1 MKISTQ
7 LRFLVFLLGT
17 ATICACTNPDGT
29 TMTEGSGKD
38 NGYLA
43 MPSHIEKDSIIDP
56 DEPGTIFKLNI
67 TDPYAFRSACLKKR
81 GTTAYYIAMEFDGD
95 IPAGTTFNGE
105 IPAIKVYEDAAT
117 LAFLDINPAS
127 AGHTLVISKA
137 EYPDLFDI
145 PLETLVAV
153 HATVQ
158 KVALTIR
165 ALLAPDGMN
174 IVQNNGTASG
184 QTIFHYHVHIIPRWE
199 GDGVMLPWKPGPT
212 DMQTLQSIGSQLRTA
227 LDQQAQS

>member
-56 DEPGTIFKLNI
+56 DTPGTIFKLNV

-105 IPAIKVYEDAAT
+105 IPAINHQFAYTFPADCAQNR
-117 LAFLDINPAS
+117 AFWFLLPQNYQ
-127 AGHTLVISKA
+127 AGQEI
-137 EYPDLFDI
+137 
-145 PLETLVAV
+145 
-153 HATVQ
+153 
-158 KVALTIR
+158 TIR
-165 ALLAPDGMN
+165 THQTNITALKSHADGLIVIAN
-174 IVQNNGTASG
+174 IDAGEGYVRSIA
-184 QTIFHYHVHIIPRWE
+184 IPS
-199 GDGVMLPWKPGPT
+199 
-212 DMQTLQSIGSQLRTA
+212 QSITTA
-227 LDQQAQS
+227 LNPKKK